1 MRPRQLTAGEYSAI
15 LTRTGARYSLS
26 GVLGMA
32 TQARPS
38 SLVLRHIVAIVGK
51 LDQHQQPGPGIRGHP
66 CECVH
71 LQVLGQRLRGLRR
84 HGALRLRCNA
94 PVRNAVKKDSIVGL
108 GATLGRASPGSL
120 ARRRFGAGRTE
131 KCGRVKRES
140 GGVDGNQRQ
149 PERCRHNMTS
159 ANQTRSRFRFGVEL
173 LTWWRCGPYGGRPDG
188 SR

>member
-1 MRPRQLTAGEYSAI
+1 MTAGEYLAI

-94 PVRNAVKKDSIVGL
+94 PVRNAVEKGQYSRAGSDSGQSVSRLTRQEKI
-108 GATLGRASPGSL
+108 
-120 ARRRFGAGRTE
+120 RRRSYGKMWPSEAQ
-131 KCGRVKRES
+131 KR
-140 GGVDGNQRQ
+140 GVDGNQRQ

-159 ANQTRSRFRFGVEL
+159 ANQILAILAHMFQL
-173 LTWWRCGPYGGRPDG
+173 LALLSLG
-188 SR
+188 